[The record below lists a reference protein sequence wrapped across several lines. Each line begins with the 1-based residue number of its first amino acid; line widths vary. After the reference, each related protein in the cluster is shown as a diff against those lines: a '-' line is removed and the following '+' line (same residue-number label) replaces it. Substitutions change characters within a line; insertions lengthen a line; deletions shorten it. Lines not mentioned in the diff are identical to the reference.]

1 MSGVRPITHY
11 RDELRACSE
20 AARDFQPNIVLIE
33 LGQNLDPVRVLVDE
47 IAASSPASSIV
58 GLVSADRVSSAGSES
73 TLMIQALRVGVE
85 DFIRRPVSSRDL
97 EQILSR
103 RMTPKRIDSA
113 NLGRVISFISNKGG
127 VGKSTTAVNTAVE
140 LARRFPQRV
149 LLVDGSL
156 QMGVCAT
163 QLNLQPKATI
173 VDAWQQRER
182 LDGRLLRELATP
194 HASGLHLLAA
204 PASVM
209 ESSEIDDAIVS
220 RVLLLAR
227 RSYDFIIVDTFPLF
241 DRINM
246 AILDL
251 SDMAYIVA
259 ENVVPTLQIVRGFFE
274 LLSDVEFPVSRQRIV
289 LNRFTKSGSSPGRGE
304 VEQYLGRPIDHLIPF
319 DKKVIQAANT
329 GTPFVLS
336 ANRFSKSKRAIRD
349 LVDDI
354 ANAPIQ
360 GRGTALPVTF
370 TDAQSNLDHSA
381 RSGALEHRQS
391 QTDRVNVAVDGAKQ

>member
-1 MSGVRPITHY
+1 
-11 RDELRACSE
+11 
-20 AARDFQPNIVLIE
+20 
-33 LGQNLDPVRVLVDE
+33 
-47 IAASSPASSIV
+47 
-58 GLVSADRVSSAGSES
+58 
-73 TLMIQALRVGVE
+73 MIQALRVGVE